1 MCVETAFPDEHLMLH
16 TVLSILCEL
25 SHNHLAGGHY
35 DFSHVR
41 MRDLGLDS
49 LRKVPRLE
57 YGSAETWIQV
67 FLTPGPGLL
76 PPLLLGLRHHSS
88 LPGASASPAVLHW
101 PLYSLPFSLP
111 QRTFKSISLTQTF
124 LLNSKHV
131 AAYGP
136 FSPRC
141 PGDIQ
146 ELRGPKEFPFLSSHG
161 TSCFCSSVY
170 LFIQIFGSAY
180 KVSGNTPAI
189 LEIPR
194 TQWTKPHSYSSG
206 GCRSWT
212 NTYIMSGGEMCYE
225 ENKTVVRGER
235 TTRCFEG
242 LSPQEAEVIRMWWL
256 TVPLSLSCLRWEVCG
271 CAQRCPL
278 AHCTHSLSTNSCLFH
293 LNPPYCTD
301 LARGSTSLSLHLV
314 LVFSPYTEPYLAAK
328 IIFPKQKSVHVFCLL

>member
-1 MCVETAFPDEHLMLH
+1 MCVETAFPVEHLMLH

-49 LRKVPRLE
+49 LKKVPQLE
-57 YGSAETWIQV
+57 CGSAETWIQV

-111 QRTFKSISLTQTF
+111 QRTFKSISLTHTF
-124 LLNSKHV
+124 ILNSKHV

-146 ELRGPKEFPFLSSHG
+146 ESRGPKESFLS
-161 TSCFCSSVY
+161 FPLVVPLASVLPFIYSFKY
-170 LFIQIFGSAY
+170 LGVLTRCQ
-180 KVSGNTPAI
+180 AI
-189 LEIPR
+189 L
-194 TQWTKPHSYSSG
+194 QQY
-206 GCRSWT
+206 
-212 NTYIMSGGEMCYE
+212 
-225 ENKTVVRGER
+225 
-235 TTRCFEG
+235 
-242 LSPQEAEVIRMWWL
+242 
-256 TVPLSLSCLRWEVCG
+256 
-271 CAQRCPL
+271 
-278 AHCTHSLSTNSCLFH
+278 
-293 LNPPYCTD
+293 
-301 LARGSTSLSLHLV
+301 
-314 LVFSPYTEPYLAAK
+314 
-328 IIFPKQKSVHVFCLL
+328 